1 MYVLTTF
8 DVLIKVVKF
17 KKCYYDILA
26 FTSFLPT
33 LPQYSLRNRCRSC
46 DVDISVGVGLHMI
59 H

>member
-8 DVLIKVVKF
+8 DVFIKVVKL

-46 DVDISVGVGLHMI
+46 DVDISVEAGLHMI